1 MTKVN
6 LKDNIFIEGFDDINK
21 FLSKENKY
29 NVQNTLHFLKRFLI
43 YSGKTSEIPED
54 LAKECV
60 IQFGLCKGTQLD
72 DGSIL
77 QEDIYFGFKN
87 YKPGFGV
94 VDFETPKESIQS
106 ACDKEY
112 CIIYKTK

>member
-1 MTKVN
+1 MKSIN
-6 LKDNIFIEGFDDINK
+6 LRDNIWIEGFERK
-21 FLSKENKY
+21 S
-29 NVQNTLHFLKRFLI
+29 LI
-43 YSGKTSEIPED
+43 YDRILQLGGEQDILYKGKTSEIPED
-54 LAKECV
+54 LVEKCV

-112 CIIYKTK
+112 CIIYKYEVV

>member
-1 MTKVN
+1 MKVN
-6 LKDNIFIEGFDDINK
+6 LKDNIWIEGFD
-21 FLSKENKY
+21 
-29 NVQNTLHFLKRFLI
+29 TLDWLNAHIFPLEYFEILYK
-43 YSGKTSEIPED
+43 GKTSEIPEE
-54 LAKECV
+54 LVEECV
-60 IQFGLCKGTQLD
+60 IQFCLCKGTPLD

-112 CIIYKTK
+112 CIIYKIK

>member
-1 MTKVN
+1 MKN
-6 LKDNIFIEGFDDINK
+6 LKDNIWIEGFDTNYEVYSFKDTIC
-21 FLSKENKY
+21 FFGEA
-29 NVQNTLHFLKRFLI
+29 TPHI
-43 YSGKTSEIPED
+43 YIGKTSEIPEE

-72 DGSIL
+72 DGIIL
-77 QEDIYFGFKN
+77 LGDVYFGFKN

-112 CIIYKTK
+112 CIIYKR

>member
-1 MTKVN
+1 MTAIN
-6 LKDNIFIEGFDDINK
+6 LKGDFWIRGFDTNEEVYNFKDSIC
-21 FLSKENKY
+21 FLGEPVPY
-29 NVQNTLHFLKRFLI
+29 I
-43 YSGKTSEIPED
+43 YIGKTSEIPED
-54 LAKECV
+54 LAEKCV

-106 ACDKEY
+106 ACSDEF
-112 CIIYKTK
+112 CIIYKIK